1 MLFANPAAVEGGGSR
16 RLSGIEAARGIA
28 AVLVIFYH
36 AVRHLDQATSVPALK
51 AMLQFGHSGVD
62 FFFVISGFIIFFVHG
77 RDAGRPGRAGH
88 YATRRLTRLMPTYW
102 VALAVTLALSLVAG
116 HGIPSAEAM
125 IWSATL
131 LPSDHAPLLGVA
143 WTLKHEVLFYLLF
156 LVLIVSRMAGLVL
169 LACWFLAIIIA
180 TLAGRTDGVLPS
192 MMFSIYNLEFLFG
205 MAAAA
210 LVRSGRLRAPRL
222 ILTAGL
228 AGLGLACGAENA
240 GLMNGYDDLARLA
253 YGIPSALIVMGLAEA
268 DQRNLLRVPAV
279 LRSLGVAS
287 YSLYLFQF
295 VFIGLAWQVLRFTR
309 LDQSL
314 PATLQLLLLALG
326 AVAGGMVMACGVERP
341 LIGLL
346 RRGLGVRRPRLILG

>member
-1 MLFANPAAVEGGGSR
+1 MLFANPAAVEGGG
-16 RLSGIEAARGIA
+16 
-28 AVLVIFYH
+28 
-36 AVRHLDQATSVPALK
+36 
-51 AMLQFGHSGVD
+51 
-62 FFFVISGFIIFFVHG
+62 
-77 RDAGRPGRAGH
+77 
-88 YATRRLTRLMPTYW
+88 
-102 VALAVTLALSLVAG
+102 
-116 HGIPSAEAM
+116 
-125 IWSATL
+125 
-131 LPSDHAPLLGVA
+131 
-143 WTLKHEVLFYLLF
+143 
-156 LVLIVSRMAGLVL
+156 
-169 LACWFLAIIIA
+169 
-180 TLAGRTDGVLPS
+180 LAGRTDGVLPS

-228 AGLGLACGAENA
+228 AGLGLAGGAENA
-240 GLMNGYDDLARLA
+240 GLMNGYGDLARLA

-346 RRGLGVRRPRLILG
+346 RRGLGVRRPRLIPGVKAAGLAATASSAGRRLPHPGMAAAAAVTGKPSSAQPVMPPSINFTGRPSRARRSAARSAPLQCGPAQ